1 MATRMRPAPLMFV
14 NIGWMTNYAGPTPE
28 DPALGGHGHLRNNPV
43 GHEAWNF
50 RPHRGKHC
58 H

>member
-1 MATRMRPAPLMFV
+1 MFV